1 MDDELDPTIAARFS
15 VLEQLEPP
23 DAWSRIAGETDVVE
37 FDRVPTP
44 DDRHRSRP
52 LLVAAAVLLVV
63 AAGVVVVSRTGG
75 DDPEVVP
82 PESPSANSGAG
93 PPSAAT
99 AQTASP
105 SSIAETPDFGRAEI
119 APDVIRPGDEITIT
133 PARPVQNIC
142 TQLGGLYSIAD
153 QSIVGIVAKD
163 GRLTPGPDITL
174 PGCIGKTTDEAL
186 TYVVPD
192 ELDDGRYILCVSDE
206 LTRDGCA
213 TFSVDRDAPDA
224 PPAFGIA
231 TVEPEIVA
239 PGDQLTI
246 TPLRKVQGTCP
257 HSVRVYTTP
266 GQDLLGTLTPD
277 GDFPRHP
284 LEPTCLPAPTA
295 EPATNQVPDAL
306 ADGTYIACVS
316 YPRTAPGCG
325 TFTVRRSP
333 LSSTTTFPDLTTTTY
348 PGVAPD
354 TFLACLDLFA
364 FATTEE
370 GDTALV
376 VDFDG
381 DQMNADRTERID
393 LPSDRL
399 TVEVLVGRHVDA
411 PLCNDLPGDSRI
423 DQRLTFD
430 SGTVTIEQE
439 DGTATVRFRNL
450 RSSAHSDLRVPID
463 SFTARIGAAG
473 G

>member
-44 DDRHRSRP
+44 NDRHRSRP

-119 APDVIRPGDEITIT
+119 APDVVRPGDEITIT

-142 TQLGGLYSIAD
+142 TQLGGLYSTAD

-213 TFSVDRDAPDA
+213 TFTVDRDVPDA

-246 TPLRKVQGTCP
+246 TPSRKVQGTCP

-277 GDFPRHP
+277 GDFPRHA
-284 LEPTCLPAPTA
+284 LETLCLPAPTA

-325 TFTVRRSP
+325 TFTVDRSAGSGGWTGSDDTAP
-333 LSSTTTFPDLTTTTY
+333 LDGFGACGDLTVYATNVDES
-348 PGVAPD
+348 VAIIV
-354 TFLACLDLFA
+354 
-364 FATTEE
+364 E
-370 GDTALV
+370 
-376 VDFDG
+376 FDG
-381 DQMNADRTERID
+381 DGLSGAIVD
-393 LPSDRL
+393 LPDARL
-399 TVEVLVGRHVDA
+399 SVEMVSGVNLGTMLCDDATVDEVVARRV
-411 PLCNDLPGDSRI
+411 
-423 DQRLTFD
+423 TFD
-430 SGTVTIEQE
+430 VGTVIFQE
-439 DGTATVRFRNL
+439 DDLGTATVTFRDVH
-450 RSSAHSDLRVPID
+450 SSGSPRVELPVDRISAPIGDASD
-463 SFTARIGAAG
+463 
-473 G
+473 

>member
-44 DDRHRSRP
+44 NDRHRSRP
-52 LLVAAAVLLVV
+52 LLVAAAVLLVA

-82 PESPSANSGAG
+82 PEIPSADSGAG

-119 APDVIRPGDEITIT
+119 APDVLRPGDEITIT

-213 TFSVDRDAPDA
+213 TFTVDRDAPDA
-224 PPAFGIA
+224 PPAFGTA

-246 TPLRKVQGTCP
+246 TPVARVDSYCARLGKVYPIDGGD
-257 HSVRVYTTP
+257 HIGY
-266 GQDLLGTLTPD
+266 LTPD
-277 GDFPRHP
+277 GAFPRNP
-284 LEPTCLPAPTA
+284 VIPTCGTRSA
-295 EPATNQVPDAL
+295 EPATYEVPDEL

-316 YPRTAPGCG
+316 EGKPVPGCG

-333 LSSTTTFPDLTTTTY
+333 SSATSLPNLTTTTTY

-370 GDTALV
+370 GDSALV

-381 DQMNADRTERID
+381 NRMNAERTERID

-463 SFTARIGAAG
+463 SFTARIGSAG